1 MRIAVTGTQGQL
13 VRCLMDQAALLS
25 DVTLVAIGRPALD
38 LADGAAVE
46 AALTATEADLII
58 NAAAYTAVDQA
69 ESESDQAHAINRD
82 GAAHVARA
90 ANAMAVPVIQ
100 VSTDYVFDGTIIPA
114 PYAPERRDRDRVLLF
129 YGRNSKLAGEI
140 AVRPRNS
147 RRHIIVPPS
156 RPGFTAP
163 TAKNFVKTMLRLAR
177 RSRMKLGVV
186 DESVGNPTSDPHTS
200 PRPSVGIAPP
210 PRQQPGFKGWGTS
223 ITSGRDRVMP
233 RLADL
238 ASACACGKRPPLAA
252 RCPCERAIPALQVY
266 KTPAPRPAEF
276 QARLRAARAR
286 SFGYTAQE
294 PGALSGLPAFGRFAE
309 SGTQA
314 AD

>member
-38 LADGAAVE
+38 LSDGAAVE

-100 VSTDYVFDGTIIPA
+100 VSTDYVFDGTSPRA
-114 PYAPERRDRDRVLLF
+114 YAPEDATGPVSV
-129 YGRNSKLAGEI
+129 YGASKLAGEI
-140 AVRPRNS
+140 AVRHETPS
-147 RRHIIVPPS
+147 HIIV
-156 RPGFTAP
+156 RTAWVYS
-163 TAKNFVKTMLRLAR
+163 AYGKNFVKTMLRLAADR
-177 RSRMKLGVV
+177 DELGVV
-186 DESVGNPTSDPHTS
+186 DDQIGNPTSAHDLASGLLVAART
-200 PRPSVGIAPP
+200 AT
-210 PRQQPGFKGWGTS
+210 QPGFKGWGTFHMAGQGDAS
-223 ITSGRDRVMP
+223 W
-233 RLADL
+233 ADL
-238 ASACACGKRPPLAA
+238 AAHVLAESARLGGPTARVKR
-252 RCPCERAIPALQVY
+252 IPGSSY
-266 KTPAPRPAEF
+266 KTPAPRPANS
-276 QARLRAARAR
+276 RLDCG
-286 SFGYTAQE
+286 STGEVFGYTAQDWRLSASQVVA
-294 PGALSGLPAFGRFAE
+294 ALLK

-314 AD
+314 G